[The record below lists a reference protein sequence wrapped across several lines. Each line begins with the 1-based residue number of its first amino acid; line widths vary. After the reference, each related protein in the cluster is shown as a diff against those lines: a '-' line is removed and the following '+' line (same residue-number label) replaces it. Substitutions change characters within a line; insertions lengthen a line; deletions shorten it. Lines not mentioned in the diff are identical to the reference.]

1 MLSVRAANPTI
12 ALCWERCREQSRLK
26 KNDIRATLS
35 IYTSWESGSESK
47 LKNSGFLVLE
57 TCSYTQTSF
66 ALIKPPT
73 FLPLHLVKLCQIGEV
88 VSKIVIFLQKWIF
101 FFSASLLLGPLKICW
116 STGKISLSYGT
127 MPLQEFGNRI
137 PKYLPPTRNEL
148 GWGPVPVH
156 LHLVSARTRSLG
168 SLACCKWKIT
178 FLSVGICLVE
188 KHKVF
193 VSIQQVKLWDLWIL
207 LEYTPIAVP
216 KVVLSDR
223 CGNNP

>member
-1 MLSVRAANPTI
+1 MLLHPNWLCFIKTPHLSAI
-12 ALCWERCREQSRLK
+12 ASGQIMP
-26 KNDIRATLS
+26 N
-35 IYTSWESGSESK
+35 SWSC
-47 LKNSGFLVLE
+47 LKNSNISAELN
-57 TCSYTQTSF
+57 
-66 ALIKPPT
+66 
-73 FLPLHLVKLCQIGEV
+73 
-88 VSKIVIFLQKWIF
+88 IF
-101 FFSASLLLGPLKICW
+101 FPASLLLGPLKICW
-116 STGKISLSYGT
+116 STGKVSLSYGT

-156 LHLVSARTRSLG
+156 LHLVSARTHSLG

-178 FLSVGICLVE
+178 LLSVGICLGE

-207 LEYTPIAVP
+207 LECTPIAVP